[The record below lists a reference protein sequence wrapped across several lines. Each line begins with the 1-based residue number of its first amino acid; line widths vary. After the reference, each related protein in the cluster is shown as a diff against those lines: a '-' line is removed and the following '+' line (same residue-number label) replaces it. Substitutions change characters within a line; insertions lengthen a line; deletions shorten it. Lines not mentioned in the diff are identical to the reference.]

1 MATIQSLKALVDFA
15 QQKMD
20 ASARKLGFLNSKQ
33 QEAEK
38 KLNLLIDYRRNYQA
52 HFVNTKNNSMNS
64 IEWTNYLAFIS
75 KLDTAI
81 VEQRKVT
88 INAQKEVEIAKAE
101 YQDTRRKL
109 KSYNTLL
116 QRIEHNHAVK
126 LEKHE
131 QKLLD
136 EFVTIARRHKT
147 ES

>member
-1 MATIQSLKALVDFA
+1 MATTQSLKALVEFA

-20 ASARKLGFLNSKQ
+20 ATEKKLGFLNAKQ

-52 HFVNTKNNSMNS
+52 HFVNTKNNGMNS
-64 IEWTNYLAFIS
+64 IEWSNYLAFIS
-75 KLDTAI
+75 KLDAAI
-81 VEQRKVT
+81 VEQRKAT
-88 INAQKEVEIAKAE
+88 ISSQKETELVKTE
-101 YQDTRRKL
+101 YQDSRRKL

-116 QRIEHNHAVK
+116 QRIKHNQTIK

-136 EFVTIARRHKT
+136 EFVTIARQHKT
-147 ES
+147 EG

>member
-1 MATIQSLKALVDFA
+1 MATTQSLKTLVEFA

-20 ASARKLGFLNSKQ
+20 ASAKKLGFLNSKQ

-52 HFVNTKNNSMNS
+52 HFVNTKNTGMNS
-64 IEWTNYLAFIS
+64 IEWTNYLAFIG
-75 KLDTAI
+75 KLDAAI

-88 INAQKEVEIAKAE
+88 INAQKETEIVKTE
-101 YQDTRRKL
+101 YQDSPRKL
-109 KSYNTLL
+109 KSYHTLL
-116 QRIEHNHAVK
+116 QRIKHHHAIK

-136 EFVTIARRHKT
+136 EFVTIARQHKT
-147 ES
+147 EG

>member
-1 MATIQSLKALVDFA
+1 MATTQSLKALVEFA

-20 ASARKLGFLNSKQ
+20 ASAKKLGFLNSKQ

-52 HFVNTKNNSMNS
+52 HFVNTKNNGMNS
-64 IEWTNYLAFIS
+64 IEWSNYLAFIS
-75 KLDTAI
+75 KLDAAI
-81 VEQRKVT
+81 VEQRKAT
-88 INAQKEVEIAKAE
+88 ISAQKETELVKTE
-101 YQDTRRKL
+101 YQDSRRKL

-116 QRIEHNHAVK
+116 QRIKHNQTIK

-136 EFVTIARRHKT
+136 EFVTIARQHKT
-147 ES
+147 EG

>member
-1 MATIQSLKALVDFA
+1 MASTQSLKTLVEFA

-20 ASARKLGFLNSKQ
+20 ASAKRLGFLNSKQ

-38 KLNLLIDYRRNYQA
+38 KLDLLIDYRRNYQA
-52 HFVNTKNNSMNS
+52 HFVSTKNNGMNS
-64 IEWTNYLAFIS
+64 IEWTNYLAFIG
-75 KLDTAI
+75 KLDAAI
-81 VEQRKVT
+81 VEQRKAT
-88 INAQKEVEIAKAE
+88 INAQKETELIKTE
-101 YQDTRRKL
+101 YQDLRRKL

-116 QRIEHNHAVK
+116 QRIRHNHAVK

-136 EFVTIARRHKT
+136 EFVTIARQHKR

>member
-1 MATIQSLKALVDFA
+1 MASTQSLKALVEFA

-20 ASARKLGFLNSKQ
+20 ASAKRLGFLNSKQ

-38 KLNLLIDYRRNYQA
+38 KLDLLIDYRRNYQA
-52 HFVNTKNNSMNS
+52 HFVSTKNNGMNS
-64 IEWTNYLAFIS
+64 IEWTNYLAFIG
-75 KLDTAI
+75 KLDAAI
-81 VEQRKVT
+81 VEQRKAT
-88 INAQKEVEIAKAE
+88 INAQKETELIKTE
-101 YQDTRRKL
+101 YQDLRRKL

-116 QRIEHNHAVK
+116 QRIKHNHAVK

-136 EFVTIARRHKT
+136 EFVTIARQHKR

>member
-1 MATIQSLKALVDFA
+1 MATTQSLKALVEFA

-20 ASARKLGFLNSKQ
+20 ASAKKLGFLNSKQ

-52 HFVNTKNNSMNS
+52 HFVNTKNNGMNS
-64 IEWTNYLAFIS
+64 IEWSNYLAFIS
-75 KLDTAI
+75 KLDAAI
-81 VEQRKVT
+81 VEQRKAT
-88 INAQKEVEIAKAE
+88 ISAQKETELVKTE
-101 YQDTRRKL
+101 YQDSRRKL

-116 QRIEHNHAVK
+116 QRIKHNQIIK

-136 EFVTIARRHKT
+136 EFVTIARQHKT
-147 ES
+147 EG

>member
-1 MATIQSLKALVDFA
+1 MATTQSLKALVEFA

-20 ASARKLGFLNSKQ
+20 ASAKKLGFLNAKQ

-52 HFVNTKNNSMNS
+52 HFVNTKNNGMNS
-64 IEWTNYLAFIS
+64 IEWSNYLAFIS
-75 KLDTAI
+75 KLDAAI
-81 VEQRKVT
+81 VEQRKAT
-88 INAQKEVEIAKAE
+88 ISSQKETELVKTE
-101 YQDTRRKL
+101 YQDSRRKL

-116 QRIEHNHAVK
+116 QRIKHNQTIK

-136 EFVTIARRHKT
+136 EFVTIARQHKT
-147 ES
+147 EG

>member
-1 MATIQSLKALVDFA
+1 MASTQSLKALVEFA

-20 ASARKLGFLNSKQ
+20 ASAKRLGFLNSKQ

-38 KLNLLIDYRRNYQA
+38 KLDLLIDYRRNYQA
-52 HFVNTKNNSMNS
+52 HFVNTKNNGMNS
-64 IEWTNYLAFIS
+64 IEWTNYLAFIG
-75 KLDTAI
+75 KLDAAI
-81 VEQRKVT
+81 VEQRKAT
-88 INAQKEVEIAKAE
+88 INAQKETELIKTE
-101 YQDTRRKL
+101 YQDLRRKL

-116 QRIEHNHAVK
+116 QRIKHNQAVK

-136 EFVTIARRHKT
+136 EFVTIARQHKR

>member
-1 MATIQSLKALVDFA
+1 MASTQSLKALVEFA

-20 ASARKLGFLNSKQ
+20 ASAKRLGFLNSKQ

-38 KLNLLIDYRRNYQA
+38 KLDLLIDYRRNYQA
-52 HFVNTKNNSMNS
+52 HFVSTKNNGMNS
-64 IEWTNYLAFIS
+64 IEWTNYLAFIG
-75 KLDTAI
+75 KLDAAI
-81 VEQRKVT
+81 VEQRKAT
-88 INAQKEVEIAKAE
+88 INAQKETELIKTE
-101 YQDTRRKL
+101 YQDLRRKL

-116 QRIEHNHAVK
+116 QRIKHNHAVN

-136 EFVTIARRHKT
+136 EFVTITRQHKR